1 MNICTMFRK
10 MKNIDS
16 AFRYFRTFTILVV
29 LLSSSISCLCLYW
42 CFSSI
47 SRQQQ
52 TVYVLGNGQAFL
64 ASSSTRKDNLSAE
77 ARDHVQRFHELF
89 FTLDPDEASI
99 REHTTKAL
107 YLADQSAKKI
117 YDNLRERDFYSQL
130 VAANVNQSLRVDSIE
145 VDLSE
150 YPYRFRFYGTQLVT
164 RPTSQTTRSLLCQ
177 GMLREVS
184 RSENNSHGLLIE
196 RWEILENRDIRTRN
210 RK

>member
-1 MNICTMFRK
+1 

-16 AFRYFRTFTILVV
+16 AFRTLRVFTILIV
-29 LLSSSISCLCLYW
+29 LVSSGLCCLSLYW
-42 CFSSI
+42 SFRSI

-52 TVYVLGNGQAFL
+52 TVYVIGNGQAFL
-64 ASSSTRKDNLSAE
+64 ASSSSRKENLSAE

-99 REHTTKAL
+99 RENTTRAL
-107 YLADQSAKKI
+107 YLADQSAKKV

-130 VAANVNQSLRVDSIE
+130 VAANVNQSLKVDSIE

-150 YPYRFRFYGTQLVT
+150 YPYRFRFHGTQLIT
-164 RPTSQTTRSLLCQ
+164 RPTTQTTRNLFCQ

-196 RWEILENRDIRTRN
+196 RWEILDNRDLRTRN

>member
-1 MNICTMFRK
+1 MFIK

-16 AFRYFRTFTILVV
+16 AFRTIRVFTILIV
-29 LLSSSISCLCLYW
+29 LVSSGLCCLSLYW
-42 CFSSI
+42 SFRSI

-52 TVYVLGNGQAFL
+52 TVYVIGNGQAFL
-64 ASSSTRKDNLSAE
+64 ASSSSRKENLSAE

-99 REHTTKAL
+99 RENTTRAL
-107 YLADQSAKKI
+107 YLADQSAKKV

-130 VAANVNQSLRVDSIE
+130 VAANVNQSLKVDSIE

-150 YPYRFRFYGTQLVT
+150 YPYRFRFHGTQLIT
-164 RPTSQTTRSLLCQ
+164 RPTTQTTRNLFCQ

-196 RWEILENRDIRTRN
+196 RWEILDNRDLRTRN

>member
-1 MNICTMFRK
+1 MFRK

-16 AFRYFRTFTILVV
+16 AFRTLRVFTILIV
-29 LLSSSISCLCLYW
+29 LVSSGLCCLSLYW
-42 CFSSI
+42 SFRSI

-52 TVYVLGNGQAFL
+52 TVYVIGNGQAFL
-64 ASSSTRKDNLSAE
+64 ASSSSRKENLSAE

-99 REHTTKAL
+99 RENTTRAL
-107 YLADQSAKKI
+107 YLADQSAKKV

-130 VAANVNQSLRVDSIE
+130 VAANVNQSLKVDSIE

-150 YPYRFRFYGTQLVT
+150 YPYRFRFHGTQLIT
-164 RPTSQTTRSLLCQ
+164 RPTTQTTRNLFCQ

-196 RWEILENRDIRTRN
+196 RWEILDNRDLRTRN

>member
-1 MNICTMFRK
+1 MFRK

-16 AFRYFRTFTILVV
+16 AFRTIRVFTILIV
-29 LLSSSISCLCLYW
+29 LVSSGLCCLSLYW
-42 CFSSI
+42 SFRSI

-52 TVYVLGNGQAFL
+52 TVYVIGNGQAFL
-64 ASSSTRKDNLSAE
+64 ASSSSRKENLSAE

-99 REHTTKAL
+99 RENTTRAL
-107 YLADQSAKKI
+107 YLADQSAKKV

-130 VAANVNQSLRVDSIE
+130 VAANVNQSLKVDSIE

-150 YPYRFRFYGTQLVT
+150 YPYRFRFHGTQLIT
-164 RPTSQTTRSLLCQ
+164 RPTTQTTRNLFCQ

-196 RWEILENRDIRTRN
+196 RWEILDNRDLRTRN